1 MILYRF
7 GSDALRPADEEFNGQ
22 GGLRAPGRWSLV
34 GRPCVYASTCEPLAL
49 LEKLVHFA
57 GLRRPAYSLYIAD
70 VPDNLIEDLP
80 AASLPPDWRSI
91 YPPAST
97 RQLGSKWLA
106 SKSAAGLLLPSVLIS
121 GADPTIKKCLLNP
134 EHPGYAHAKFS
145 GPIPLA
151 IDPRF

>member
-1 MILYRF
+1 VILYRF

-22 GGLRAPGRWSLV
+22 GGVLAPGRWSLV

-97 RQLGSKWLA
+97 QQLGSNWLA
-106 SKSAAGLLLPSVLIS
+106 S
-121 GADPTIKKCLLNP
+121 
-134 EHPGYAHAKFS
+134 
-145 GPIPLA
+145 
-151 IDPRF
+151 

>member
-1 MILYRF
+1 ML
-7 GSDALRPADEEFNGQ
+7 
-22 GGLRAPGRWSLV
+22 LRASRLPCLKSWSISPACEE
-34 GRPCVYASTCEPLAL
+34 RPI
-49 LEKLVHFA
+49 
-57 GLRRPAYSLYIAD
+57 SLYIAD

-97 RQLGSKWLA
+97 QQLGSNWLA
-106 SKSAAGLLLPSVLIS
+106 SKSAAGLLVPSVLIS
-121 GADPTIKKCLLNP
+121 GADPTIKNCLLNP